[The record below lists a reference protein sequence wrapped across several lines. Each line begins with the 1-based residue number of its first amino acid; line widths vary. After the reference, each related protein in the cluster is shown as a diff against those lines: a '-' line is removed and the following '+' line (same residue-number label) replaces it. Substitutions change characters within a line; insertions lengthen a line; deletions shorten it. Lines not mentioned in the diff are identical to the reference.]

1 MRMDDVAFMDYTAF
15 VTPALVE
22 RVLVKYHAETLVDAH
37 ELARILVDTGETGI
51 YRAYYFLKE
60 CGVDALTAPLIT
72 GDIHRLNVGHWVDWE
87 WKPDVLCKHVST
99 ARSH

>member
-15 VTPALVE
+15 VTPSLVE
-22 RVLVKYHAETLVDAH
+22 QVLVKYRVEALVDAH
-37 ELARILVDTGETGI
+37 ELAHILIDTAENGI

-87 WKPDVLCKHVST
+87 WEPDVLREHT
-99 ARSH
+99 PMARSH

>member
-15 VTPALVE
+15 VTPSLVE
-22 RVLVKYHAETLVDAH
+22 QVLAKYHVEALVDAH
-37 ELARILVDTGETGI
+37 ELAHILIDTAENGI

-60 CGVDALTAPLIT
+60 CGVDVLTAPLIT

-87 WKPDVLCKHVST
+87 WEPDVLREHVPM
-99 ARSH
+99 ARPH

>member
-22 RVLVKYHAETLVDAH
+22 RVLAKYHVEALVDAH
-37 ELARILVDTGETGI
+37 ELAHILVDSEEKGI
-51 YRAYYFLKE
+51 YRAYYLLRE
-60 CGVDALTAPLIT
+60 CGVEALTVSLIT

-87 WKPDVLCKHVST
+87 WKPEVLRRHVS
-99 ARSH
+99 APSP

>member
-1 MRMDDVAFMDYTAF
+1 MDDVAFMDYTAF
-15 VTPALVE
+15 VTPSLVE
-22 RVLVKYHAETLVDAH
+22 QVLVKYHVEA
-37 ELARILVDTGETGI
+37 LVDTHELTHILIDAAENGI

-87 WKPDVLCKHVST
+87 WEPDVLREHVPA
-99 ARSH
+99 ARAH